1 MAAPIRARQRTWRTS
16 PTRYQSLIHGAF
28 LPETDESGSADQRV
42 RHAERDF
49 DRRCVAGE
57 RVDADHESPPEQD
70 RHRQEAIEPRPGDE
84 PRHMRHHPPDPA
96 DDAGDHDGRRGDQSR
111 RDDDEAA
118 QQGRVD
124 TEGSR
129 LLLAEAQHADAPA
142 QQHKHAETEEYNLR
156 NRQRPATVDDR
167 ERAVRPEG
175 DGRKLLLRIGQNLDQ
190 RDRRSRQRS
199 DHDTY
204 DNCRTIPRTELEARV
219 LAGLKDRMTVPEIVE
234 EADAP
239 MRRRPTG

>member
-1 MAAPIRARQRTWRTS
+1 
-16 PTRYQSLIHGAF
+16 
-28 LPETDESGSADQRV
+28 
-42 RHAERDF
+42 
-49 DRRCVAGE
+49 
-57 RVDADHESPPEQD
+57 
-70 RHRQEAIEPRPGDE
+70 
-84 PRHMRHHPPDPA
+84 
-96 DDAGDHDGRRGDQSR
+96 
-111 RDDDEAA
+111 
-118 QQGRVD
+118 
-124 TEGSR
+124 
-129 LLLAEAQHADAPA
+129 
-142 QQHKHAETEEYNLR
+142 
-156 NRQRPATVDDR
+156 
-167 ERAVRPEG
+167 VRPEG